1 MGGNEDDRRAAGPG
15 LRETDRL
22 CGCFLRKLGATNDRS
37 RRLHILKACARLDPL
52 WAEKVLWE
60 SLGDPCEEV
69 RDYLVRVLAGR
80 PAVRLEFAAAR
91 LARPPWYAKSSAL
104 RVFSLRKAAPT
115 LPVIAGVL
123 ADPNVEVR
131 RMAVRA
137 LGEIGG
143 KGAVPLLLKMKRDEN
158 PYVRAEAVAY
168 LDTLVDLK
176 FS

>member
-1 MGGNEDDRRAAGPG
+1 MDREA
-15 LRETDRL
+15 ERL
-22 CGCFLRKLGATNDRS
+22 CDCFLKKLGAVKDKS
-37 RRLHILKACARLDPL
+37 RRLHILKACARLNRL

-60 SLGDPCEEV
+60 SLEDPCEEL
-69 RDYLVRVLAGR
+69 RDYLVRALADR

-104 RVFSLRKAAPT
+104 RVFSLRKAAPA
-115 LPVIAGVL
+115 LPVIAGVI

-131 RMAVRA
+131 RMAARA

-143 KGAVPLLLKMKRDEN
+143 QGAIPQLLKLKRDEN
-158 PYVRAEAVAY
+158 PYVRAEADGY
-168 LDTLVDLK
+168 LDRLVDLK

>member
-1 MGGNEDDRRAAGPG
+1 MD
-15 LRETDRL
+15 LETERL
-22 CGCFLRKLGATNDRS
+22 CGCFLKKLGATKDRS
-37 RRLHILKACARLDPL
+37 RRLRILKACARLDRL

-60 SLGDPCEEV
+60 SLEDPCEEL
-69 RDYLVRVLAGR
+69 RDHLVRVLAAR

-91 LARPPWYAKSSAL
+91 LAHPPWYAKSSAL
-104 RVFSLRKAAPT
+104 RVLSLRKAAPA

-131 RMAVRA
+131 RMAARA
-137 LGEIGG
+137 LGETGG
-143 KGAVPLLLKMKRDEN
+143 KGAIPLLIKLKRDTN
-158 PYVRAEAVAY
+158 PYVRAEAEGY

>member
-1 MGGNEDDRRAAGPG
+1 MD
-15 LRETDRL
+15 RETERQCD
-22 CGCFLRKLGATNDRS
+22 CFIRKLGATKDKS
-37 RRLHILKACARLDPL
+37 RRLHILRACARLDRL

-60 SLGDPCEEV
+60 SLEDPCEEL
-69 RDYLVRVLAGR
+69 RDYLVRVLAKR

-104 RVFSLRKAAPT
+104 RVFSLRKAAPA

-131 RMAVRA
+131 RMAARA

-143 KGAVPLLLKMKRDEN
+143 RGAIPLLLKLKRDQN
-158 PYVRAEAVAY
+158 PYVRAEAENY
-168 LDTLVDLK
+168 LEALVDLK